1 MWRPEVGVAWSWG
14 AFVGGHFGRSD
25 DRGGV
30 SPRAHALRR
39 AMLAV
44 GQQVDRFTIDSVLGE
59 GGMAVVYRVRHSTLG
74 TVHALK
80 LLKYGDESI
89 QRRLVT
95 EGQVQAALR
104 SPNVVTVS
112 DVLGVGGMPALLME
126 FIDGPS
132 LEDWLEENR
141 VSVPAA
147 LAIFRGVL
155 AGVACAHRAG
165 LIHRDLKPGNIL
177 LAPVDG
183 KVVPKVADFGLAKV
197 VGSSVH
203 ATRSATSLGTPHFMA
218 PEQIRNA
225 KHVDQRADIFS
236 LGCILYHLVCA
247 VRPFNQRSEV
257 DVYGAICSATY
268 DDPSTVRPDLPDA
281 VVAAIRGCL
290 VVDANARI
298 QTCEAL
304 FTMLYPGEDNVYSA
318 PPVKMGAR
326 KSKRAASGGREGMKM
341 VPAETMMPGEADKF
355 VRPPEMR
362 VAERV
367 VRPVTP
373 AVQAPDGPAV
383 PPLMAA
389 GLVGLAIGGLV
400 VCVLVGVIVW
410 LVMAQMG

>member
-1 MWRPEVGVAWSWG
+1 
-14 AFVGGHFGRSD
+14 
-25 DRGGV
+25 
-30 SPRAHALRR
+30 
-39 AMLAV
+39 MLGV

-74 TVHALK
+74 TAHALK
-80 LLKYGDESI
+80 LLKYGDEAI

-95 EGQVQAALR
+95 EGQVQAALK
-104 SPNVVTVS
+104 SANIVTVS
-112 DVLGVGGMPALLME
+112 DVLTIGGMPALLME

-132 LEDWLEENR
+132 LEDWLESNK
-141 VSVPAA
+141 VSIPLA

-165 LIHRDLKPGNIL
+165 LIHRDLKPGNVL

-183 KVVPKVADFGLAKV
+183 AVVPKVADFGLAKV
-197 VGSSVH
+197 MGSSVH

-257 DVYGAICSATY
+257 DVYGAICAAKYEDPATL
-268 DDPSTVRPDLPDA
+268 RPDLPLP
-281 VVAAIRGCL
+281 VVAAIKGCL
-290 VVDANARI
+290 VVDADARI
-298 QTCEAL
+298 QSCEAL
-304 FTMLYPGEDNVYSA
+304 FKVLYPKEENVFSA

-326 KSKRAASGGREGMKM
+326 KKPATEGDRTPVKM
-341 VPAETMMPGEADKF
+341 VPAQTMMPGVTDKF

-362 VAERV
+362 VTEKIQ
-367 VRPVTP
+367 RPVAANAENPP
-373 AVQAPDGPAV
+373 AEGPVVQ
-383 PPLMAA
+383 PLMAV
-389 GLVGLAIGGLV
+389 GLVGLLIGGV
-400 VCVLVGVIVW
+400 IACVLVGVIVW
-410 LVMAQMG
+410 LLMSRAG